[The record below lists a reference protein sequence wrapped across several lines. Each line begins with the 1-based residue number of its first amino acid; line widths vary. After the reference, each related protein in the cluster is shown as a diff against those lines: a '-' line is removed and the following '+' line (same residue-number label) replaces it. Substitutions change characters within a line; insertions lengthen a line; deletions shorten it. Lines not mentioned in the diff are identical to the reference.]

1 MKDLS
6 ELLQSVPPSATI
18 AVSDK
23 ARRLKAE
30 GRDVIALAGGDPDFA
45 TPQHIVDAAVAA
57 MREGDTHYPPAK
69 GKPALLE
76 AVAGK
81 LERENGVQVEPSQVI
96 VTPGGKWSLY
106 IAIAAMVNPG
116 DEVLILDPSWVSY
129 GPIVTLNGATP
140 VRVTLPSEDNFRVT
154 QGLLREHVTEHSKVL
169 MVNSPNNP
177 TGRVLTL
184 EEIDAIAAVAIE
196 HDLYVISDEVYEHMV
211 YDGAQHYSL
220 AAEPGMA
227 ERTITTNSFSKT
239 YAMTGWRLGWLAAPE
254 PIAKLAMKLQ
264 TQSVTSAVSFVMAGG
279 IAALNGP
286 QDCVQEMVDSY
297 AERRKFMVD
306 ALEEI
311 DGIECA
317 PIEGAFYLFPKF
329 PNSDKNSLELAG
341 ALLDQADIAATPG
354 VAFGEAGEDHL
365 RFTIATAMADLERA
379 VERLEKVAPRLVA

>member
-6 ELLQSVPPSATI
+6 KLLQSVPPSATV

-76 AVAGK
+76 AIAGK
-81 LERENGVQVEPSQVI
+81 LERENGVQVNPSQVV

-129 GPIVTLNGATP
+129 GPIVTLCGATP
-140 VRVTLPSEDNFRVT
+140 VRITLPSEDNFRIT
-154 QGLLREHVTEHSKVL
+154 ESLLQQHVTERSKVL

-177 TGRVLTL
+177 TGRVLTRD
-184 EEIDAIAAVAIE
+184 EIDAIVSVATE
-196 HDLYVISDEVYEHMV
+196 HDLYVISDEVYEHML
-211 YDGAQHYSL
+211 YGGAKHYSL

-227 ERTITTNSFSKT
+227 ERTITANSFSKT
-239 YAMTGWRLGWLAAPE
+239 YAMTGWRLGWFAAPE

-264 TQSVTSAVSFVMAGG
+264 TQSVTSATSFVMAGG
-279 IAALNGP
+279 VAALNGP
-286 QDCVQEMVDSY
+286 QDVVKEMMDAY
-297 AERRKFMVD
+297 AERREFMLD
-306 ALEEI
+306 ALDEI
-311 DGIECA
+311 NGIECA
-317 PIEGAFYLFPKF
+317 PIEGAFYLFPRF
-329 PNSDKNSLELAG
+329 PNSDKNSLELAD
-341 ALLDQADIAATPG
+341 ALLEQADIAATPG
-354 VAFGEAGEDHL
+354 IAFGEAGEGHV
-365 RFTIATAMADLERA
+365 RFTIATAMQDLERA
-379 VERLEKVAPRLVA
+379 VGRLEKVAPKL